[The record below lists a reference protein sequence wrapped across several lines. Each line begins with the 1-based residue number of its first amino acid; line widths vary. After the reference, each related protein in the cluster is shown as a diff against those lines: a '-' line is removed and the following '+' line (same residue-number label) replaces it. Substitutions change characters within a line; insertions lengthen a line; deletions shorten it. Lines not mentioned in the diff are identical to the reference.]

1 MRRARK
7 NSNPSSSGTEIVTM
21 TWLSP
26 GLSAGTSS
34 LTMTAGKYLPEPGRP
49 GRDAR
54 TMTEWISAGYRV
66 AGSWAAG
73 SRLMT
78 ASNLNCLNA
87 VSGSWGDR
95 MAGCPGRLAAGGSG
109 IGCRLAE

>member
-1 MRRARK
+1 
-7 NSNPSSSGTEIVTM
+7 M